1 MTSRFGVCAAC
12 FWLIAATIGS
22 VWAEDAKPASDA
34 RKPAAIE
41 AQNVPVSTPELWDRL
56 RQYQNV
62 RSAKFRGWA
71 PDGSGLLIQTRFGNT
86 AQLHRVYEPG
96 GRREQIT
103 FFEEPTDGEFIPHE
117 EHGSLL
123 ATLSVGGSENN
134 QIFHLDRSTSDLTR
148 MTDGKSRNQL
158 GPIRDD
164 GLFFIVS
171 SNQRNGRDMDLYL
184 ADPNTRGPLELLYA
198 VENQFW
204 VPTDWSTDGG
214 RLLMNR
220 YVSINETYP
229 ALLELDTKK
238 LVPLTIPG
246 GKAAY
251 GELKFSANG
260 KSAYVT
266 CDGRSEFQELAR
278 VDLTTMK
285 YEWLTKDIAWDIDE
299 LVVDATPDG
308 GERVAFSTNENGA
321 CRVYVLNGD
330 KPVPLT
336 LPMGIVE
343 SMQFSPD
350 GSQLGFTLSSPS
362 APADVY
368 SYRFE
373 TGKLTRWTY
382 SELGGLTADSF
393 VTATQIEFPS
403 FDARKIPAYYLKPR
417 KADAKN
423 PAPVLINI
431 HGGPESQYRP
441 DFDPL
446 DQFFLA
452 DLGIAVL
459 RPNVRGSA
467 GYGKTYLQLDNAGK
481 REDSVKDIGAL
492 LDWIAK
498 QPELDPNRVIVMGGS
513 YGGYMVLASLT
524 HFSDRLKGGIDVVGI
539 ADFVTFLNNTAAYR
553 RDLRRAEYGDERIPE
568 MKATFDR
575 ISPLKNA
582 SKIKTALMVVHGRN
596 DPRVPFSE
604 AEQIAPLVKANGQT
618 VWTVYAADEGHG
630 FAKRANRDYM
640 TVVVAMFLKERFG
653 K

>member
-1 MTSRFGVCAAC
+1 MSSRFGLLAAC
-12 FWLIAATIGS
+12 LWVIAATIGNLS
-22 VWAEDAKPASDA
+22 AQDAKPASDS

-71 PDGSGLLIQTRFGNT
+71 PDGSGVLIQTRFGNT
-86 AQLHRVYEPG
+86 TQLHRVYQPG

-123 ATLSVGGSENN
+123 ASLSAGGSENN
-134 QIFHLDRSTSDLTR
+134 QIFHLDRSTSDITR

-184 ADPNTRGPLELLYA
+184 ADPNTRGPLELLYQ

-204 VPTDWSTDGG
+204 VPSDWSKDGG

-229 ALLELDTKK
+229 AVLELESKK

-246 GKAAY
+246 GKASY
-251 GELKFSANG
+251 GQLEFSANG
-260 KSAYVT
+260 QSAYVT
-266 CDGRSEFQELAR
+266 CDARSEFQELAR
-278 VDLTTMK
+278 VDLKTME
-285 YEWLTKDIAWDIDE
+285 YDWLTKDIAWDIDE
-299 LVVDATPDG
+299 LVVDSTPDG

-321 CRVYVLNGD
+321 SRVYVLIDN

-336 LPMGIVE
+336 LPLGIVA
-343 SMQFSPD
+343 SLQFSPD

-362 APADVY
+362 APADVF
-368 SYRFE
+368 SLSFE
-373 TGKLTRWTY
+373 TGKLTCWTY
-382 SELGGLTADSF
+382 SELGGLAADSF

-403 FDARKIPAYYLKPR
+403 FDARKIPAYYLKPT
-417 KADAKN
+417 KADAKH

-498 QPELDPNRVIVMGGS
+498 QPELDKNRVIVMGGS
-513 YGGYMVLASLT
+513 YGGYIVLASLT
-524 HFSDRLKGGIDVVGI
+524 HFSDRLKGGIDIVGI

-553 RDLRRAEYGDERIPE
+553 RDLRRAEYGDERDPE
-568 MKATFDR
+568 MLATFNR

-604 AEQIAPLVKANGQT
+604 AEQIAPQVKANGQK

-640 TVVVAMFLKERFG
+640 TVVVAMFLKEQFA